1 MNKTVRII
9 LSTAAVAVVGAGS
22 WWAYTKYHNANRKI
36 SYSTVNVERAD
47 LRSAISATGTIEP
60 EELVNVGAQVGGMI
74 TELGVDASGHTV
86 DYCSEVKNGMMLA
99 KIDDALYSAAV
110 KNSEAAA
117 EQAKASV
124 ANAKANI
131 EVAAAK
137 LELAL
142 ANWQRAEKLNP
153 QSVIAKSDYDSAKA
167 DYASAMAEIKVRE
180 AELLRCQA
188 AQAAAEAA
196 LDSANWNYKYCTIKS
211 PVDGVIIDRRINV
224 GQTVNS
230 SMSAPSL
237 FLIAKDL
244 KRMEVWVSVNEA
256 DIGQITVGQPA
267 EFKVDAF
274 PGRVFK
280 GEVRKIRMNATMSQ
294 NVVTY
299 VAEVFTDNSDGTL
312 LPYLTANV
320 DFILEKR
327 DNVLTVPN
335 SALRFTPDAEL
346 IPAGTAAAPAAMSGE
361 NPNLRVL
368 WTLDN
373 GKLKPLSVTVGLNDG
388 VRTEI
393 LDGAAENTPI
403 VIGAAVVENADA
415 VDAGASAGS
424 PFLPKPPTHSGSK
437 KK

>member
-1 MNKTVRII
+1 MNKSVRIV
-9 LSTAAVAVVGAGS
+9 LSAAALAAAGAAA
-22 WWAYTKYHNANRKI
+22 WWAYAKI
-36 SYSTVNVERAD
+36 QSSGSKVVYSTAKVERAD
-47 LRSAISATGTIEP
+47 MRSAISATGTIEP

-74 TELGVDASGHTV
+74 TELGTDAAGHTV
-86 DYCSEVKNGMMLA
+86 DYCSEVKTGMMLA

-110 KNSEAAA
+110 KNNEAAA

-142 ANWQRAEKLNP
+142 ANWRRAEKLNP

-167 DYASAMAEIKVRE
+167 DYASALAEIKVRE

-188 AQAAAEAA
+188 AQSAAEAA
-196 LDSANWNYKYCTIKS
+196 LDSADWNYKYCTIKS

-320 DFILEKR
+320 DFILEQR

-335 SALRFTPDAEL
+335 SALRFVPDAVQTATPAVAESSESPDAER
-346 IPAGTAAAPAAMSGE
+346 
-361 NPNLRVL
+361 RVL
-368 WTLDN
+368 WTLDG
-373 GKLKPLSVTVGLNDG
+373 GKLKPLTVTVGLNDG

-393 LDGAAENTPI
+393 LDGAAENTPV
-403 VIGAAVVENADA
+403 VIGASVVETADGD
-415 VDAGASAGS
+415 DAGAAAGS
-424 PFLPKPPTHSGSK
+424 PFLPKPPSHFGSK